1 MTWMNGLRA
10 TFDLETTGVDVT
22 TARIVTASL
31 ILLDP
36 QGNVVR
42 RGEWLADPGVEIP
55 AGAAAVHGI
64 TTEYAREHGRPARE
78 VCGSLPARLVRSI
91 LMVCRLLRSTLPTIF
106 RCCTTRCYATILP
119 TVSCRRVWC
128 STRMFCIST

>member
-78 VCGSLPARLVRSI
+78 VGVGA
-91 LMVCRLLRSTLPTIF
+91 CR
-106 RCCTTRCYATILP
+106 CD
-119 TVSCRRVWC
+119 WC
-128 STRMFCIST
+128 AEP

>member
-55 AGAAAVHGI
+55 AGAAACTVLRLSTHVS
-64 TTEYAREHGRPARE
+64 TAVPPARS
-78 VCGSLPARLVRSI
+78 CGSLPALLVR
-91 LMVCRLLRSTLPTIF
+91 
-106 RCCTTRCYATILP
+106 
-119 TVSCRRVWC
+119 
-128 STRMFCIST
+128 

>member
-55 AGAAAVHGI
+55 A
-64 TTEYAREHGRPARE
+64 
-78 VCGSLPARLVRSI
+78 
-91 LMVCRLLRSTLPTIF
+91 
-106 RCCTTRCYATILP
+106 
-119 TVSCRRVWC
+119 
-128 STRMFCIST
+128 

>member
-42 RGEWLADPGVEIP
+42 RGEWLAHPGGGIP
-55 AGAAAVHGI
+55 AR
-64 TTEYAREHGRPARE
+64 ARACAFRICGYCQFNCVGGYTCKGGRTDK
-78 VCGSLPARLVRSI
+78 SQH
-91 LMVCRLLRSTLPTIF
+91 
-106 RCCTTRCYATILP
+106 
-119 TVSCRRVWC
+119 
-128 STRMFCIST
+128 